1 MERHNHSMTVNYMP
15 AALDA
20 TIYAGNSYTSPQKDL
35 KLRNDYDYPVYIAA
49 YAGGGT
55 VSFVIYGKENRPA
68 ERSVSYVSH
77 VISEIW
83 PTEITWTEDPG
94 LPYGY
99 QVRTQGAYAGVTA
112 SLTKVVSMNG
122 AVSERTLIHTDKYK
136 MVNEKWT
143 VGVNPALAFDAA
155 GNIVAAE
162 PPAAPP
168 AEEGQEVQEGQPV
181 QETAD
186 GQQAGESAE
195 GQPPPEEQL
204 SQEQLPG

>member
-1 MERHNHSMTVNYMP
+1 
-15 AALDA
+15 
-20 TIYAGNSYTSPQKDL
+20 
-35 KLRNDYDYPVYIAA
+35 
-49 YAGGGT
+49 
-55 VSFVIYGKENRPA
+55 
-68 ERSVSYVSH
+68 
-77 VISEIW
+77 
-83 PTEITWTEDPG
+83 
-94 LPYGY
+94 
-99 QVRTQGAYAGVTA
+99 
-112 SLTKVVSMNG
+112 
-122 AVSERTLIHTDKYK
+122 

-181 QETAD
+181 QEGQEGQPEQETAD